1 MEAVELLGRATEVA
15 ALERAV
21 RALVA
26 GEEPLIEIRGGS
38 GTGRSALLTRAVEP
52 AREAGAAV
60 LTLAGASFGRG
71 TGHDGLDEVMAQL
84 ASLPAARGAWPV
96 HRAAGGRTWSTGLAS
111 AWHLASDGA
120 ASLAA
125 TDAVLELART
135 VPVLLAV
142 DDADRLDD
150 LTRAWLTRL
159 GHRAAGRPIMIVTT
173 VCGTGRVLDDAMVL
187 TTRPL
192 APDLVSQLVSL
203 ECGEGAADLAA
214 TLSRCTGG
222 VPSVLRAVFDALRVH
237 PLLDAEDVEVLA
249 ADAFAD
255 LAVRATAAMPAAAT
269 RLLRAVAV
277 CGSGFGL
284 DQMCALAH
292 LDDVPAG
299 RALDLLA
306 GAGLITRDRPPALVV
321 GLSRDRILAGMTQ
334 SDRDEWHTRAARLGH
349 RAAVDEAEVARVL
362 EATPVLGEPWVVP
375 LLRAAARRAVAEDE
389 PCVAERHLTRAM
401 REPGDPATTSE
412 LQLELAVLECARV
425 PEIGTRR
432 LARMLLEPAPPECA
446 GARLAAADELYY
458 RGDSALVQ
466 RTFGAM
472 RSTGVERDGVA
483 AMYWFVEEVQL
494 DAPEFGLFDVA
505 PLPAEPE
512 DAERAGTAAW
522 LCVAR
527 GQDAA
532 VARRLARHA
541 LAAPS
546 ALLMPRVMACLALQ
560 STDDFDE
567 SIAGLDA
574 VLVEAR
580 GRGLNGVVSQ
590 TLVVRANL
598 MVLAG
603 RLTEAAEDLDGAR
616 TAMPLRQWHPDARP
630 RLIMAEAHVSLEQG
644 LVDRAE
650 AAFASTSED
659 ELGHGYSRT
668 LMLFVRATLALGRGD
683 AAAALLWAQE
693 CGRRL
698 LAHRLVNPVLLPWRS
713 VAASASYALGDVAH
727 AARLCADDLAL
738 SRAWGVPSAIGR
750 ALLRRAAVS
759 RDPDDVREAVRLLRQ
774 SPWRLSYATALL
786 DLAEMTEPPAAA
798 PLVREAAEIAVRGRL
813 TALLARARRLG
824 WVPGG

>member
-1 MEAVELLGRATEVA
+1 
-15 ALERAV
+15 
-21 RALVA
+21 
-26 GEEPLIEIRGGS
+26 
-38 GTGRSALLTRAVEP
+38 
-52 AREAGAAV
+52 
-60 LTLAGASFGRG
+60 
-71 TGHDGLDEVMAQL
+71 
-84 ASLPAARGAWPV
+84 
-96 HRAAGGRTWSTGLAS
+96 
-111 AWHLASDGA
+111 
-120 ASLAA
+120 
-125 TDAVLELART
+125 
-135 VPVLLAV
+135 
-142 DDADRLDD
+142 
-150 LTRAWLTRL
+150 
-159 GHRAAGRPIMIVTT
+159 
-173 VCGTGRVLDDAMVL
+173 
-187 TTRPL
+187 
-192 APDLVSQLVSL
+192 
-203 ECGEGAADLAA
+203 
-214 TLSRCTGG
+214 
-222 VPSVLRAVFDALRVH
+222 VPSVLRAVLDVLRVH
-237 PLLDAEDVEVLA
+237 PLPDAEDVEVLA

-255 LAVRATAAMPAAAT
+255 LAVRATAGMPAAAT

-284 DQMCALAH
+284 DQMCALA
-292 LDDVPAG
+292 DVPAG

-306 GAGLITRDRPPALVV
+306 GAGLITRDRPPALVA

-349 RAAVDEAEVARVL
+349 RAAVDESAVARVL

-375 LLRAAARRAVAEDE
+375 LLRAAARRAVGEGE
-389 PCVAERHLTRAM
+389 PCVAERRLTRAL
-401 REPGDPATTSE
+401 REPCDPATTSE
-412 LQLELAVLECARV
+412 LQLELAVLECARA

-472 RSTGVERDGVA
+472 RSTGAERDGVA
-483 AMYWFVEEVQL
+483 GMYWFVEEVQL

-512 DAERAGTAAW
+512 DAERAGTASW
-522 LCVAR
+522 LCVGR

-532 VARRLARHA
+532 VARRLARLA

-560 STDDFDE
+560 STDDFGE

-590 TLVVRANL
+590 TLVARANL

-630 RLIMAEAHVSLEQG
+630 RLIMAEAHVSIEQG

-650 AAFASTSED
+650 AAFASMSED

-668 LMLFVRATLALGRGD
+668 LMLFVRATLALRRGD
-683 AAAALLWAQE
+683 AAEALLWAQE

-698 LAHRLVNPVLLPWRS
+698 LAHRLVNPVLMPWRS
-713 VAASASYALGDVAH
+713 VAASASYALGDAAR

-750 ALLRRAAVS
+750 ALLRHAAVS
-759 RDPDDVREAVRLLRQ
+759 RDPDDVREAVRLLSQ

-786 DLAEMTEPPAAA
+786 DLAEMTEPSAAA
-798 PLVREAAEIAVRGRL
+798 PLVQEAAEIAVRGRL
-813 TALLARARRLG
+813 VALLARARRLG